1 MKKIIIA
8 NWKMQLSILETKN
21 LIKNYKFLATR
32 NKNIFNNL
40 EIVACPDFL
49 MLDMATKIFKNS
61 KIKIGAQNS
70 AASNQGP
77 WTGEVSALNL
87 KRLGVSYVILGHSE
101 RRQKLG
107 EIDGLINEK
116 IKIVLDNKL
125 IPVICVG
132 ENLEQRKV
140 GKTKAVLLNQL
151 KQILKNV
158 KVKKSSD
165 LILAYEPI
173 WAIGSGQTPAVNEI
187 NEIHKFLQIQARK
200 ILSVSIPIV
209 YGGSVNKNNA
219 TEILQAQ
226 YVAGL
231 LVGGASLQ
239 AKNFFD
245 LIKINK

>member
-21 LIKNYKFLATR
+21 LIKNYKFLAAK

-49 MLDMATKIFKNS
+49 MIDMATKIFKGS
-61 KIKIGAQNS
+61 KIKTGAQNS

-87 KRLGVSYVILGHSE
+87 KRLGVNYVILGHSE

-107 EIDGLINEK
+107 EVDVLINEK
-116 IKIVLDNKL
+116 IKTVLDNKL

-132 ENLEQRKV
+132 ENLEQRKT
-140 GKTKAVLLNQL
+140 GKTKAILLNQL
-151 KQILKNV
+151 KQVLKKV
-158 KVKKSSD
+158 KIKKSSD

-173 WAIGSGQTPAVNEI
+173 WAIGSGQTPTVHEI

-200 ILSVSIPIV
+200 ILSASTSII
-209 YGGSVNKNNA
+209 YGGSVNKSNA

-245 LIKINK
+245 LIQINR